1 MNLEPVLVLYLG
13 LRDGSISDGE
23 VSRESRLCGHVLL
36 EEEEDEE
43 EFEVDG

>member
-23 VSRESRLCGHVLL
+23 VSRESRLCGHCFV
-36 EEEEDEE
+36 
-43 EFEVDG
+43 GGGGGGGI